1 MKQIFKNRN
10 QFFKKS
16 FRNAYFQSPCNLG
29 SELESAME
37 DSLQLHSLVEE
48 EGEVGQENVMDTV
61 DTVLVGSLPNCN
73 RARKISQFDKT
84 GSRFLDANS
93 RNPFRHSYIDVRVH
107 FYNFFFLIVFCME
120 YRNRKE
126 VRFVQSSLPFSSF

>member
-107 FYNFFFLIVFCME
+107 FYKFFCLIVFLHGIS
-120 YRNRKE
+120 K
-126 VRFVQSSLPFSSF
+126 